1 VKDAVS
7 NQDEHQ
13 TLTRDRGAMPEDA
26 DAGEGAEGEGP
37 SRAGYADFF
46 ARVSHDLRSPLGI
59 VMHVM
64 QRLESDLGKQFSDEQ
79 RVLMKLGARGV
90 RRLQSFVERVAL
102 LSELENDEVEV
113 NVQPVDLGQLV
124 QRAVE
129 TSSVQD
135 ARSEVKISCEPPE
148 RQCMVAGDPAL
159 LFRILSELLSNAV
172 AHARRSVRVGV
183 LPEPS
188 GASVFVE
195 DDGPGVAD
203 NARATLYQRFVVR
216 DARGGLG
223 VGLSMVRE
231 LVRAQSGDIRLETST
246 LPPGRPGTV
255 GARFVL
261 SLPHV
266 TVAQAPAHD

>member
-1 VKDAVS
+1 MKDAVS
-7 NQDEHQ
+7 NQDEHS
-13 TLTRDRGAMPEDA
+13 TLTRDRGAIPDEA
-26 DAGEGAEGEGP
+26 ETGEGVEREGP

-79 RVLMKLGARGV
+79 RVLMKLGSRGI
-90 RRLQSFVERVAL
+90 RRLQSFVDRVAL

-129 TSSVQD
+129 TSGLHD
-135 ARSEVKISCEPPE
+135 ARSEVKISYEPPG
-148 RQCMVAGDPAL
+148 QPCMVAGDPAL
-159 LFRILSELLSNAV
+159 LFRILSELLMNAV
-172 AHARRSVRVGV
+172 VHARRSVRVGV
-183 LPEPS
+183 LPDPN

-203 NARATLYQRFVVR
+203 DARATLYQRFVVR

-223 VGLSMVRE
+223 IGLSMVRE
-231 LVRAQSGDIRLETST
+231 LVRAQSGDIRLEAST

-266 TVAQAPAHD
+266 TVAQPPARD

>member
-1 VKDAVS
+1 MKDAVS
-7 NQDEHQ
+7 REDEHP
-13 TLTRDRGAMPEDA
+13 TLTRDRGVTPDE
-26 DAGEGAEGEGP
+26 AEGGDEANGDGP

-79 RVLMKLGARGV
+79 RVLMKLGTRGV

-102 LSELENDEVEV
+102 LSELENDELEV
-113 NVQPVDLGQLV
+113 SLQPVDLGQVV
-124 QRAVE
+124 QRTVE
-129 TSSVQD
+129 ASALHE
-135 ARSEVKISCEPPE
+135 ARSDVKIAYEPPG
-148 RQCMVAGDPAL
+148 QVCMVSADPAL
-159 LFRILSELLSNAV
+159 VSRILSELLSNAV
-172 AHARRSVRVGV
+172 VHARKSVRVGV
-183 LPEPS
+183 LPDPN
-188 GASVFVE
+188 GANVFVE

-203 NARATLYQRFVVR
+203 NARATLYRRFVVR

-223 VGLSMVRE
+223 IGLSMVRE
-231 LVRAQSGDIRLETST
+231 LVRTQSGDIRLEAST

-266 TVAQAPAHD
+266 TVAQAPARD

>member
-7 NQDEHQ
+7 PQDEHP
-13 TLTRDRGAMPEDA
+13 TLTRDRGVIPDEA
-26 DAGEGAEGEGP
+26 DDGEGAENVP

-64 QRLESDLGKQFSDEQ
+64 QRLEADLGKQFSDEQ
-79 RVLMKLGARGV
+79 RVLMRLGSRGV
-90 RRLQSFVERVAL
+90 RRLQTFVERVAL
-102 LSELENDEVEV
+102 LSELENDEIEV
-113 NVQPVDLGQLV
+113 NVQPVDLGQAV
-124 QRAVE
+124 QRMVE
-129 TSSVQD
+129 TSPLQE
-135 ARSEVKISCEPPE
+135 ARSEVKISYEPPG
-148 RQCMVAGDPAL
+148 QPCMVAADQVL
-159 LFRILSELLSNAV
+159 LSRILSELLSNAV
-172 AHARRSVRVGV
+172 VHARRAVRVGV
-183 LPEPS
+183 LPDPN

-203 NARATLYQRFVVR
+203 NARETLYRRFVVR

-223 VGLSMVRE
+223 IGLSMVRE
-231 LVRAQSGDIRLETST
+231 LVRAQSGDIRLDAST

-266 TVAQAPAHD
+266 TVTQAPAHG

>member
-1 VKDAVS
+1 VKHVAAL
-7 NQDEHQ
+7 QDES
-13 TLTRDRGAMPEDA
+13 RDFQRDSGASP
-26 DAGEGAEGEGP
+26 GEGHMSDDTSVP

-64 QRLESDLGKQFSDEQ
+64 QRLEADLGKQFSDEQ
-79 RVLMKLGARGV
+79 KVLMKLGARGV

-102 LSELENDEVEV
+102 LSELENDDLDV
-113 NVQPVDLGQLV
+113 NLQPVDLAQV
-124 QRAVE
+124 VRRAVE
-129 TSSVQD
+129 TNIAHEARAEISVTF
-135 ARSEVKISCEPPE
+135 EPPSG
-148 RQCMVAGDPAL
+148 QCMALADPSL
-159 LFRILSELLSNAV
+159 LSRIVTELLSNAV
-172 AHARRSVRVGV
+172 AHARKAVR
-183 LPEPS
+183 
-188 GASVFVE
+188 ASVTSDASAARIVIE

-203 NARATLYQRFVVR
+203 HARSSLYKRFVVR

-223 VGLSMVRE
+223 IGLSMAQE
-231 LVRAQSGDIRLETST
+231 LAHVQSGDLQLESST

-266 TVAQAPAHD
+266 TVTQGPARD

>member
-1 VKDAVS
+1 VIP
-7 NQDEHQ
+7 DEA
-13 TLTRDRGAMPEDA
+13 DGGEDA
-26 DAGEGAEGEGP
+26 NGESR

-79 RVLMKLGARGV
+79 RVLMKLGSRGV

-102 LSELENDEVEV
+102 LSELENDELEV
-113 NVQPVDLGQLV
+113 NLQPIDLGQVV
-124 QRAVE
+124 QRTVE
-129 TSSVQD
+129 ASALHE
-135 ARSEVKISCEPPE
+135 ARSDVKITHEPPG
-148 RQCMVAGDPAL
+148 QACMVSADPAL
-159 LFRILSELLSNAV
+159 VSRILSELLSNAV
-172 AHARRSVRVGV
+172 AHARKSVRVGV
-183 LPEPS
+183 LPDPN

-203 NARATLYQRFVVR
+203 NARATLYRRFVVR

-223 VGLSMVRE
+223 IGLSMVRE
-231 LVRAQSGDIRLETST
+231 LVRTQSGDIRLEAST

-266 TVAQAPAHD
+266 TVARAPARD